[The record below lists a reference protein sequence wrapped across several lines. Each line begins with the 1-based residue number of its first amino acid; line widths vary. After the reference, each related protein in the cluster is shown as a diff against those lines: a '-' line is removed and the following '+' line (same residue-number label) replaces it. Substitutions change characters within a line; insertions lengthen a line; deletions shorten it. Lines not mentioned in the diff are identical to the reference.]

1 MALSKVDYQR
11 KKDKQAEKV
20 LKEIAQRIARGE
32 LETGW
37 THLRE
42 GMSGGEWILRVSLK
56 ETDKYNQSKK
66 LSEVSE

>member
-1 MALSKVDYQR
+1 MAMTKADYQR

-32 LETGW
+32 LETDW
-37 THLRE
+37 TYLRP
-42 GMSGGEWILRVSLK
+42 GLGGGEWILRCSLK
-56 ETDKYNQSKK
+56 ETSKYGESKQ

>member
-32 LETGW
+32 LETDWTYLRPDTSGRGW
-37 THLRE
+37 VLRCY
-42 GMSGGEWILRVSLK
+42 VK
-56 ETDKYNQSKK
+56 ETDKYGKSKQ